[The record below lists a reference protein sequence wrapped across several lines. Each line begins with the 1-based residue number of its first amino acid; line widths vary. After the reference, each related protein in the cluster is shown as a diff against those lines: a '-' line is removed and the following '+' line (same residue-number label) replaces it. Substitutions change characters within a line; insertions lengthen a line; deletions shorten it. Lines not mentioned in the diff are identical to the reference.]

1 MYGFMCSICLRDSWK
16 SMKSFGYF
24 NKIGNILLS
33 AHHVC
38 AQSFETLMRYDII
51 KLNVMKHPSF
61 KCFKHGFTK
70 YTFSVSHTYI
80 DVKI

>member
-1 MYGFMCSICLRDSWK
+1 MCSICLRDSWK

-70 YTFSVSHTYI
+70 YIFSVSHTYI